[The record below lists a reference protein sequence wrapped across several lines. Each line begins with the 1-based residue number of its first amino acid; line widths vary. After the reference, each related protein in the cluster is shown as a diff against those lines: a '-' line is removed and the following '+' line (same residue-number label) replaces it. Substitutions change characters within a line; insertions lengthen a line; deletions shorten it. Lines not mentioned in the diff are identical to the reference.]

1 MWDLIFLVLITLF
14 IVMSATAG
22 GNPHNHQFGGDS
34 SLYYQQ
40 HSRYPYGAWWIPF
53 SDPSQKCHQI
63 ARSQCH
69 QKYFY
74 DDCYQ
79 RVLKK
84 CNKENPGLCPTDLI
98 AW

>member
-14 IVMSATAG
+14 IVMSATSTQRQT
-22 GNPHNHQFGGDS
+22 NQLGGDS
-34 SLYYQQ
+34 SLYYEQ

-63 ARSQCH
+63 ARTQCH